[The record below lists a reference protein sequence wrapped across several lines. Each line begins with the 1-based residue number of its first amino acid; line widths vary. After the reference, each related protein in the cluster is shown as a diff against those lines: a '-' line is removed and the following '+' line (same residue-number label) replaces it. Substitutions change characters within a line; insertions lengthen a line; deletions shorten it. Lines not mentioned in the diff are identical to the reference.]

1 MNTTEKATKKS
12 IKTKL
17 ADPDTY
23 LDIIADCMSDE
34 QKDNLSPH
42 HIANIMALSAEMLL
56 TYAGPIGKSFQ
67 DQGELDVTLKARLG
81 TMKDTVQI
89 QFKRAADFKDSASAE
104 LPDPNQTEMDF
115 KGGKKPGKQA
125 GPSADDEIEDD
136 DLPITMKALPAP
148 MMGLPAPD
156 DDDVIDV
163 SDESGE
169 EGVA

>member
-34 QKDNLSPH
+34 QKENLSPH
-42 HIANIMALSAEMLL
+42 HIANIMALSAEMML
-56 TYAGPIGKSFQ
+56 TYAGPIGKSFH

-81 TMKDTVQI
+81 SMKDTVQI

-104 LPDPNQTEMDF
+104 LPDPNQAEMDF
-115 KGGKKPGKQA
+115 KGAEMKAKDTP
-125 GPSADDEIEDD
+125 PVNDD
-136 DLPITMKALPAP
+136 DLPITTKALPAP
-148 MMGLPAPD
+148 AKGLPEPIEAEIVDGD
-156 DDDVIDV
+156 DKI
-163 SDESGE
+163 EGE
-169 EGVA
+169 GE

>member
-34 QKDNLSPH
+34 QKENLSPH
-42 HIANIMALSAEMLL
+42 HIANIMALSAEMML

-81 TMKDTVQI
+81 SMKDTVQI

-104 LPDPNQTEMDF
+104 LPDPNQAEMDF
-115 KGGKKPGKQA
+115 KAKDSGGDSGD
-125 GPSADDEIEDD
+125 GLDEIDPDE
-136 DLPITMKALPAP
+136 PIPFETKALQAP
-148 MMGLPAPD
+148 KKGLPAPIEAEIVDGD
-156 DDDVIDV
+156 DKV
-163 SDESGE
+163 EGE
-169 EGVA
+169 EE